1 MCLMKKP
8 AMPKPAA
15 AMLPDPNNAEA
26 RRQADLEA
34 ALRRR
39 RAGAAADILTSP
51 VGLPSGSGS
60 SGQLGKVA
68 A

>member
-1 MCLMKKP
+1 MCLSKP
-8 AMPKPAA
+8 RIPKPPA
-15 AMLPDPNNAEA
+15 AMLPDPGNAEA
-26 RRQADLEA
+26 QRQADLEA

-39 RAGAAADILTSP
+39 RRGAAADILTSP

-68 A
+68 

>member
-1 MCLMKKP
+1 MCLNRP
-8 AMPKPAA
+8 SIPKPAA
-15 AMLPDPNNAEA
+15 AIIPSTTNAEA
-26 RRQADLEA
+26 QRQADLEA

-39 RAGAAADILTSP
+39 RAGAAADVLTSP
-51 VGLPSGSGS
+51 VGIPAGGRS

>member
-1 MCLMKKP
+1 MCMSKP
-8 AMPKPAA
+8 SMPKPAA
-15 AMLPDPNNAEA
+15 AIIPSTTNQEA
-26 RRQADLEA
+26 QRQADLEA

-51 VGLPSGSGS
+51 VGLPSGS

>member
-1 MCLMKKP
+1 MCMSAP
-8 AMPKPAA
+8 RIPKPAA
-15 AMLPDPNNAEA
+15 AIIPSPNNAEA
-26 RRQADLEA
+26 QRQSDLEA

-51 VGLPSGSGS
+51 VGIPADRPA

>member
-39 RAGAAADILTSP
+39 RAGADILTSP

>member
-8 AMPKPAA
+8 AMPKLPAPVI
-15 AMLPDPNNAEA
+15 PDPGNAEA
-26 RRQADLEA
+26 QAAADMEA

-39 RAGAAADILTSP
+39 RRGAAADVMTSP
-51 VGLPSGSGS
+51 VGIPSGSGS

-68 A
+68 